1 MSVNQSGITTKT
13 GLAENQILSAPELA
27 YSLSCKVANTGVNA
41 GADSKKIVKAGTPVY
56 GSLTAR
62 DTAFTV
68 SGAQEGAKPVGIVIH
83 DVDVTKGTA
92 NAQVCAFGFVDIS
105 KLETEVATVL
115 AAHTPI
121 GITLMK

>member
-1 MSVNQSGITTKT
+1 MSLNQSGIITKT
-13 GLAENQILSAPELA
+13 GFAENQILSAPELA
-27 YSLSCKVANTGVNA
+27 YSLSCRVANTGVNA

-68 SGAQEGAKPVGIVIH
+68 SGAPDAKPVGIVIH

-105 KLETEVATVL
+105 KLETEVAAAL
-115 AAHTPI
+115 SAHTPT

>member
-1 MSVNQSGITTKT
+1 MSLNQSGITTKT

-27 YSLSCKVANTGVNA
+27 YSLSCRVANTGVNA

-68 SGAQEGAKPVGIVIH
+68 SGAQGAKPVGIVIH
-83 DVDVTKGTA
+83 DVDVTEGTA
-92 NAQVCAFGFVDIS
+92 NAQVCVFGFVDIS
-105 KLETEVATVL
+105 KLETEVVAAL
-115 AAHTPI
+115 SAHTPT

>member
-1 MSVNQSGITTKT
+1 MSLNQSGITTKT

-27 YSLSCKVANTGVNA
+27 YSLSCRVANTGVNA

-68 SGAQEGAKPVGIVIH
+68 SGAQDAKPVGIVLH
-83 DVDVTKGTA
+83 DVDVTEGTA

-105 KLETEVATVL
+105 KLDAEVVAAL
-115 AAHTPI
+115 SAHTPT

>member
-1 MSVNQSGITTKT
+1 MSLNQSGITTKT

-68 SGAQEGAKPVGIVIH
+68 SGAPDAKPVGIVIH
-83 DVDVTKGTA
+83 DVDVTGGTA

-105 KLETEVATVL
+105 KLEAGVVSALT
-115 AAHTPI
+115 AHTPT

>member
-1 MSVNQSGITTKT
+1 MSLNQSGITTKT

-68 SGAQEGAKPVGIVIH
+68 SGASDAKPVGIVIL
-83 DVDVTKGTA
+83 VYSVECLVGIIY
-92 NAQVCAFGFVDIS
+92 FIGFCYMVS
-105 KLETEVATVL
+105 YRQSVL
-115 AAHTPI
+115 
-121 GITLMK
+121 G

>member
-1 MSVNQSGITTKT
+1 MSLNQSGITTKT

-27 YSLSCKVANTGVNA
+27 YSLSCRVANTGVNA

-62 DTAFTV
+62 DTAFTI
-68 SGAQEGAKPVGIVIH
+68 SGAQDAKPVGIVIH
-83 DVDVTKGTA
+83 DVDVTEGTA

-105 KLETEVATVL
+105 KLDAEVVAAL
-115 AAHTPI
+115 SAHTPT

>member
-1 MSVNQSGITTKT
+1 MSLNQSGITTKT

-27 YSLSCKVANTGVNA
+27 YSLSCRVANTGVNA

-68 SGAQEGAKPVGIVIH
+68 SGAQDAKPVGVVIH

-105 KLETEVATVL
+105 KLDTEVIAAL
-115 AAHTPI
+115 SAHTPT

>member
-1 MSVNQSGITTKT
+1 MSLNQSGITTKT

-27 YSLSCKVANTGVNA
+27 YSLPCKLANTGVTA
-41 GADSKKIVKAGTPVY
+41 GADGKKIVKAGTPIY

-68 SGAQEGAKPVGIVIH
+68 SGGSGATPVGITIH
-83 DVDVTKGTA
+83 DVDVTSGTK

-105 KLETEVATVL
+105 KLDAEVVAVL
-115 AAHTPI
+115 SANKPA

>member
-1 MSVNQSGITTKT
+1 MSLNQSGITTKT

-27 YSLSCKVANTGVNA
+27 YSLSCRVANTGVNA

-68 SGAQEGAKPVGIVIH
+68 SGAQDAKPVGIVIH

>member
-1 MSVNQSGITTKT
+1 MSLNQSGITTKT

-27 YSLSCKVANTGVNA
+27 YSLSCRVANTGVNA

-68 SGAQEGAKPVGIVIH
+68 SGAQDAKPVGIVIH
-83 DVDVTKGTA
+83 DVDVTEGTA

-105 KLETEVATVL
+105 KLETEVVAAL
-115 AAHTPI
+115 SAHTPT

>member
-1 MSVNQSGITTKT
+1 MSLNQSGITTKT

-27 YSLSCKVANTGVNA
+27 YSLSCRVANTGVNA

-68 SGAQEGAKPVGIVIH
+68 SGAQDAKPVGIVIH
-83 DVDVTKGTA
+83 DVDVTEGTA

-105 KLETEVATVL
+105 KLDAEVVAAL
-115 AAHTPI
+115 SAHTPT